1 MGVAVEY
8 RLPCLAADPSVYALV
23 SVTAMCAWRA
33 LQSMSCSTHW
43 RCYVSDVGL
52 HALVAVFA
60 LWVHALQ
67 FPFSLLQWRDVVCH
81 GNIADLACLLVRDCE
96 KVYLFRS
103 PFSLVWLF
111 KPFYEFVYVALML
124 LLRLLAF
131 FHWFYLYVHHLV
143 LVGWLLHCLNGVMWH
158 VS

>member
-1 MGVAVEY
+1 MVAVEY
-8 RLPCLAADPSVYALV
+8 RLPCLAADPSVYTLV

-43 RCYVSDVGL
+43 LCYVSDVGL

-67 FPFSLLQWRDVVCH
+67 FPFSLFQWWNVVCN

-103 PFSLVWLF
+103 PFSLVWMF
-111 KPFYEFVYVALML
+111 QPFYEFVYVAHVTPSASCLFSL
-124 LLRLLAF
+124 VQSLRSPPRLGRLAS
-131 FHWFYLYVHHLV
+131 V
-143 LVGWLLHCLNGVMWH
+143 LP
-158 VS
+158 